1 MKYRM
6 TRRVTDGVTAA
17 SLDSAMLP
25 VLATPWL
32 IVFLEEA
39 AARCVEPEL
48 PDTQV
53 TLGTLV
59 NIRHL
64 AATPV
69 GMEVTCE
76 VELTG
81 VDRRRLVF
89 DVRAWD
95 EAGLICEGAHERF
108 IVDRDAFLKKAYA
121 KLDR

>member
-1 MKYRM
+1 MEIGMKYRM
-6 TRRVTDGVTAA
+6 TRQVTNGVTAA
-17 SLDSAMLP
+17 SFDSAMMP
-25 VLATPWL
+25 VLATPYL
-32 IVFLEEA
+32 IAFLEDA
-39 AARCVEPEL
+39 AAKCVEREL
-48 PDTQV
+48 PGTQI

-81 VDRRRLVF
+81 IDRRRLVF

-95 EAGLICEGAHERF
+95 ASGPICKGS
-108 IVDRDAFLKKAYA
+108 
-121 KLDR
+121 